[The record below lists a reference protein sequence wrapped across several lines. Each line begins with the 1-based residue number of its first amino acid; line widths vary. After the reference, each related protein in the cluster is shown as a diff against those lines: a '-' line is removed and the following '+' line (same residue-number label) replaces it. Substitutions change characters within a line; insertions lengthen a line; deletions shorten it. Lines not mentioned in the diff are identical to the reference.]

1 MVLIVE
7 SYRGTIIQIDNTTLF
22 VKKCRY
28 AADLD
33 KIFKISL
40 AKTIFFTKVFVY
52 LQCQKFRNHG
62 KTYR

>member
-40 AKTIFFTKVFVY
+40 AKEVFMQLKVDKAIISRLLLFFV
-52 LQCQKFRNHG
+52 LRH
-62 KTYR
+62 